1 MGNSSKIVQEKLST
15 WVKHLQT
22 SIQKTLG
29 LTLITIFICLKP
41 QGLPTSSICTWVKKL
56 LKCFNPMKL
65 ERNSHTNSG
74 LNGTIWPA
82 LIIDLVGSSDK
93 SSKIMRLNGNLG
105 NQSMIHSIEISRK
118 KSKLETLWE
127 GNGSQNNMIWRFWIF
142 VMGHWLNC
150 TTMALKV
157 MMIYGIN

>member
-1 MGNSSKIVQEKLST
+1 MGNSSKIVQEKLIT

-22 SIQKTLG
+22 SIQKTSG

-56 LKCFNPMKL
+56 LKCFNPVKL
-65 ERNSHTNSG
+65 ARNLHIFSTI
-74 LNGTIWPA
+74 NGTIWLA

-93 SSKIMRLNGNLG
+93 TSKVVVVIGNLG

-118 KSKLETLWE
+118 KSKLETGLE
-127 GNGSQNNMIWRFWIF
+127 ENGKQLCMIWRF
-142 VMGHWLNC
+142 
-150 TTMALKV
+150 
-157 MMIYGIN
+157 